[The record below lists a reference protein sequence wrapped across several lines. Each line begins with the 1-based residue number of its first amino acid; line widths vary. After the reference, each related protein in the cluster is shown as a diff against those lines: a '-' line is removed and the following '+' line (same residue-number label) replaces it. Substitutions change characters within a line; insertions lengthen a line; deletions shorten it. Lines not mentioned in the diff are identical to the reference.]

1 LPKPASSYARAAR
14 DTAETNPNDSA
25 SGFLN
30 HGFGDTLLHH
40 SRQYQIHFMRQHF
53 GASARVVDLAGH
65 MKFPYLLQKF
75 APEFW
80 REKRRTGV
88 SVEEKRKTMRARPE
102 VRDILIAHKLRYWSL
117 RAQYPTAFPNCSAA
131 RARRNTLRLLAK
143 YPQIGKRLS
152 MTVLSAYPP
161 L

>member
-1 LPKPASSYARAAR
+1 
-14 DTAETNPNDSA
+14 
-25 SGFLN
+25 
-30 HGFGDTLLHH
+30 
-40 SRQYQIHFMRQHF
+40 M
-53 GASARVVDLAGH
+53 
-65 MKFPYLLQKF
+65 
-75 APEFW
+75 
-80 REKRRTGV
+80 GV

>member
-1 LPKPASSYARAAR
+1 MALP
-14 DTAETNPNDSA
+14 
-25 SGFLN
+25 G
-30 HGFGDTLLHH
+30 
-40 SRQYQIHFMRQHF
+40 
-53 GASARVVDLAGH
+53 RVVGLGGH
-65 MKFPYLLQKF
+65 TKLPCLLQKLS
-75 APEFW
+75 PKSS

-88 SVEEKRKTMRARPE
+88 SKEESRKTMRARPE

-117 RAQYPTAFPNCSAA
+117 RAQYPTAFPNCSTS

-143 YPQIGKRLS
+143 YPQIGKRLG